1 MSSVEPWMRGPLA
14 GVDPMV
20 QPLLFSF
27 QQAREDLD
35 RWTSGLTTEQLWA
48 RPFGL
53 GPVGFHIRHAGGSIE
68 RLLVYATG
76 GQLSEQQLADLK
88 SEMEAGS
95 SRIALFAELKTRL
108 EAAESVIRS
117 INVEEWTAPRYIG
130 RKRFP
135 TTLGGLLTHI
145 AEHAQRHIGEAIVT
159 AKVVRAA
166 I

>member
-14 GVDPMV
+14 GVDTMV

-35 RWTSGLTTEQLWA
+35 KWTADLTTEQLWA

-68 RLLVYATG
+68 RLLIYAIG
-76 GQLSEQQLADLK
+76 GQLSEQQLTDLK
-88 SEMEAGS
+88 SEMEAGA
-95 SRIALFAELKTRL
+95 SRDSLFAEFETRL
-108 EAAESVIRS
+108 EAAERVIRR

-130 RKRFP
+130 RKRLP

-145 AEHAQRHIGEAIVT
+145 AEHTQRHVGEAIVT

-166 I
+166 V